1 MADLG
6 LRLSEG
12 IQELKL
18 DQQLAPAREAV
29 VRTLASGSITFF
41 KAVEGVRDRW
51 TQQRQLSTSSS
62 TISAAS
68 DARSSMP
75 IEVSKSDLHG
85 HTESPKPASRSLSL
99 LASFTSAI
107 NATSRQDAAKRESS
121 TSGTAA
127 SLNDVSTVADA
138 AVANNVPTW
147 GSGIGSFFSSKLA
160 RTRSNDLPATQASLT
175 LASTE
180 KPLAHVTPVESLLPL
195 SVSPSATPAQSHA
208 TSIVMAEGDPMPS
221 EPEGFAVPGLVDLDV
236 RRSLESQHQM
246 KKMEKDAYE
255 NEKEGLGVAL

>member
-29 VRTLASGSITFF
+29 VRTLASGSTTFF

-51 TQQRQLSTSSS
+51 AQQRQLSTSSS

-107 NATSRQDAAKRESS
+107 NATSGQDAAKRESS

-127 SLNDVSTVADA
+127 SLNDVSTA
-138 AVANNVPTW
+138 ASATVANNVPTW

-160 RTRSNDLPATQASLT
+160 RTRSNDPPATQASLT

-195 SVSPSATPAQSHA
+195 SVSPSATPAKSHA

-236 RRSLESQHQM
+236 RRSLESQHQV
-246 KKMEKDAYE
+246 KKVEKDAYE